1 MHSLT
6 ISYSIR
12 CFLLLCLQSMVTFSQ
27 LIQSKLTKKL
37 ELLEQSKTDILLKPL
52 AIIPILV
59 SIAVMGVAQNSGDY
73 SGVE

>member
-1 MHSLT
+1 
-6 ISYSIR
+6 
-12 CFLLLCLQSMVTFSQ
+12 MVTFSQ

-59 SIAVMGVAQNSGDY
+59 SIEVMGVAQNSGDY

>member
-1 MHSLT
+1 LLFGSLFA
-6 ISYSIR
+6 IYGYVQPVNPKQID
-12 CFLLLCLQSMVTFSQ
+12 Q
-27 LIQSKLTKKL
+27 KP
-37 ELLEQSKTDILLKPL
+37 ELLEQSKIDILLKPL